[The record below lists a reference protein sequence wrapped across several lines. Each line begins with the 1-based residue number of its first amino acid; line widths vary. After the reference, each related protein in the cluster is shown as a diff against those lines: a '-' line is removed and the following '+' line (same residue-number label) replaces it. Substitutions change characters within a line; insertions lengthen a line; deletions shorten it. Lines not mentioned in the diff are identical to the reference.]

1 MYEGGESMDYK
12 RMVVEYYCPDCD
24 LDDLG
29 NLYII
34 SETESGSKWR
44 KDNGLERSSAFCRYL
59 VINDY
64 PDIDVMIVTK
74 TEFHKINAK
83 RRKGVKRTPEQ
94 RARML
99 EAQKK
104 SGREA
109 RRKMFEEFDK
119 EIEKNKNNQN
129 K

>member
-1 MYEGGESMDYK
+1 MDYK
-12 RMVVEYYCPDCD
+12 QMVVKHYCPDCS

-64 PDIDVMIVTK
+64 PDMDVMIVTK

-99 EAQKK
+99 QAQKL
-104 SGREA
+104 SGIKE
-109 RRKMFEEFDK
+109 RKKWFDEIDA
-119 EIEKNKNNQN
+119 EIEEN
-129 K
+129 